1 MKGAFNFRISEIKK
15 VLDPVKMA
23 KEAHKVFYANTAIRT
38 GNARRNTNLYQNVI
52 EANYPYA
59 QRLDQGYSPQR
70 PNGMT
75 KPTMAFLKDY
85 VKKNLGK

>member
-1 MKGAFNFRISEIKK
+1 MSGEFNLRINKIKGI
-15 VLDPVKMA
+15 LDPIKMA
-23 KEAHKVFYANTAIRT
+23 KEAHKVFRANTPIRT

-59 QRLDQGYSPQR
+59 TRLDQGYSKQR

-75 KPTMAFLKDY
+75 KPTISFLQDY